1 MTDYLTEVLDAARD
15 VAITNRNAQ
24 RANLNF
30 KSINRRLLE
39 HSKTLAAVAP
49 IITNNTIPS
58 NPTSV
63 SGTNAGLIVDNV
75 LYDSVTTQYTAP
87 VPLDSFAG
95 VFLVAKNYNGSAT
108 LVKVGEDTFHGAAG
122 TVQNF
127 KTILQRT
134 GEVVTFFVVP
144 KTATE
149 VTPIDWT
156 TCPSFTLTLDGVA
169 TAPPAPSIN
178 QSLIGT
184 PLGYQFSFN
193 ELSGALTSVIQTYR
207 IYRNTTNN
215 SGTATLLLTVPH
227 DPKQSGAIVVND
239 TIVPATG
246 TAYFYWVSA
255 VNTSGLESSLTAA
268 QSGPVAGAV
277 GSVPPSLSTA
287 FSYTATGT
295 SPSITWA
302 WAAQQAIFRADGSI
316 TNIGAGTQAITGLAV
331 SSTYYFYPYW
341 RESDQTIQWLTP
353 SDITIPNLVGV
364 TLNGTTQF
372 IQTTTGSFH
381 SDNSAGQYSLELWMK
396 TSAVTV
402 QGLMSFSAPQGS
414 GAKTG
419 LDVQLLMESTGELRF
434 TYVNA
439 SVVIKNVLTS
449 GAGINDGTWHHIVVT
464 FATGGTVTIYVDGTS
479 KGSGATLGGPRT
491 LGVNC
496 WWHIGFAHGDAT
508 WPNTVTSAF
517 FNGTLSHVAYYTTAL
532 SSTQVTTHVQTMTNF
547 GQTLYDSVVAAD
559 TAIYYWKLIDTSGT
573 TAVDSAGTNTGTYQ
587 NTPTLNQSSAAISV
601 IGTPQIAWPFQTFL
615 ASQGQNLK
623 NRVPLSSGAMSAA
636 TPAAGITGGGS
647 GGGSGGGGS
656 HGGCFSSNTR
666 VKTWRGDIPIAEV
679 VVGDLVLTAAGTWR
693 PVVRVLEHEPCERT
707 MCDMGAGEL
716 ITLPHSVLA
725 IDSWVPASE
734 LFDSRVSYE
743 QVVFNLSISARTLN
757 ALSPKT
763 ENSFT
768 LTNGRVVHNVLK

>member
-1 MTDYLTEVLDAARD
+1 MTDFLTEVIDAARD
-15 VAITNRNAQ
+15 KAISNRNAQ

-30 KSINRRLLE
+30 KALNHELRR
-39 HSKTLAAVAP
+39 HSKTLADIRP
-49 IITNNTIPS
+49 IITNNTIPP

-63 SGTNAGLIVDNV
+63 SGTNAGLIIDNV
-75 LYDSVTTQYTAP
+75 VYDSVTTQYTAP
-87 VPLDSFAG
+87 VPISSFAG
-95 VFLVAKNYNGSAT
+95 VFLVAKNYNGSTT
-108 LVKVGEDTFHGAAG
+108 LVKVGEDTFNGAAG
-122 TVQNF
+122 TIQNF

-134 GEVVTFFVVP
+134 GEVVTFYVVP

-149 VTPIDWT
+149 VTPVDWT
-156 TCPSFTLTLDGVA
+156 TCPSFTLTLDGLV

-207 IYRNTTNN
+207 VYRNTTNN

-227 DPKQSGAIVVND
+227 DPKQSGAIVVDD

-246 TAYFYWVSA
+246 AAYFYWVSA

-277 GSVPPSLSTA
+277 GSVPPSLTTA

-302 WAAQQAIFRADGSI
+302 WTAQQAIFRADGSI

-341 RESDQTIQWLTP
+341 RESDQTIQWLSP
-353 SDITIPNLVGV
+353 SDITIPNIIAV
-364 TLNGTTQF
+364 TLNGTTHF
-372 IQTTTGSFH
+372 ISTATGGTH
-381 SDNSAGQYSLELWMK
+381 SDNSAGQYSLELWIK
-396 TSAVTV
+396 TTAVTA
-402 QGLMSFSAPQGS
+402 QGLMGFSTPQGS
-414 GAKTG
+414 GAATG
-419 LDVQLLMESTGELRF
+419 TDVQLSMTAAGEISF
-434 TYVNA
+434 AYVNSA
-439 SVVIKNVLTS
+439 IVTKSLTTS
-449 GAGINDGTWHHIVVT
+449 GAGVNDGTWHHIVVS
-464 FATGGTVTIYVDGTS
+464 FATGGTITIYVDAVS
-479 KGSGATLGGPRT
+479 KGTAAALGAPRSPISVT
-491 LGVNC
+491 C
-496 WWHIGFAHGDAT
+496 WWHLGFAHGQAG
-508 WPNTVTSAF
+508 WPITTSTF
-517 FNGTLSHVAYYTTAL
+517 FTGSLSHVAYYTTAL
-532 SSTQVTTHVQTMTNF
+532 SSTQVTTHCQTMTNF
-547 GQTLYDSVVAAD
+547 GQTLYDSVVTAD

-636 TPAAGITGGGS
+636 TPAAGGTGGGS
-647 GGGSGGGGS
+647 GGGSGGGGA
-656 HGGCFSSNTR
+656 HGGCFSGNTR

-707 MCDMGAGEL
+707 MCDMGVGEL
-716 ITLPHSVLA
+716 ITLPHTILA
-725 IDSWVPASE
+725 TDLWVPASE

-743 QVVFNLSISARTLN
+743 QAVFNLSISARTLDPI
-757 ALSPKT
+757 SPKT

-768 LTNGRVVHNVLK
+768 LTNGRVVHNAIK